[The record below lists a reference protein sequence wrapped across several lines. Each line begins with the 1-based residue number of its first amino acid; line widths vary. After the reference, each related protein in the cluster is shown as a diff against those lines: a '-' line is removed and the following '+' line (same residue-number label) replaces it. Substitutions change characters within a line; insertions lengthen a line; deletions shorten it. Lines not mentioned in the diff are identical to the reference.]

1 MFIAQRDFERAM
13 ELVDRSEC
21 FYSHLV
27 NKFVVIVEQIEYV
40 QLGVKGVYLLMSR
53 VLCLFTGNVV
63 ACVTVVYQLP
73 LTLFQSPATL
83 TKCYFPI

>member
-40 QLGVKGVYLLMSR
+40 QLGVKGVYLLWTVPPFVTAHTFCASR
-53 VLCLFTGNVV
+53 DIRV
-63 ACVTVVYQLP
+63 
-73 LTLFQSPATL
+73 S
-83 TKCYFPI
+83 